1 MLQMRLT
8 TSRIISNHYAVREQI
23 FTALNAEF
31 KEDIEKWGG
40 TIDSTLIVRFTGPR
54 VMFETGSDIVK
65 PSFRDI
71 LRDFM
76 PRFIGVL
83 KDQPYEY
90 KIKEIRI
97 DGHTSKRWHGEQDS
111 LVAHFKNIELSQD
124 RTRRVLEY
132 ILSLNEI
139 EKDRAWLKQKVTAN
153 GLAAL
158 RPLYVNGDV
167 TAELSQRVEF
177 RIIIDDRAVIDSLA
191 LETHL

>member
-1 MLQMRLT
+1 MRLT
-8 TSRIISNHYAVREQI
+8 TSRIISNHYAVRDQI
-23 FTALNAEF
+23 YDALNREF
-31 KEDIEKWGG
+31 SDDIKVWGG

-54 VMFETGSDIVK
+54 VMFETGSDIVQ

-76 PRFIGVL
+76 PRFIKLL
-83 KDQPYEY
+83 KDQPYEH

-97 DGHTSKRWHGEQDS
+97 DGHTSKRWHGEPDS

-132 ILSLNEI
+132 ILGLKEI
-139 EKDRAWLKQKVTAN
+139 EADRAWLKQKVTAN

-158 RPLYVNGDV
+158 RPIYSNGD
-167 TAELSQRVEF
+167 TKEELSQRVEF
-177 RIIIDDRAVIDSLA
+177 RIVIDDRAVIDSLA
-191 LETHL
+191 VETHL